1 MAISGLFFFI
11 FVSST
16 VNSKYVQ
23 ILPMTGFEPQTSG
36 VGSNR
41 TANWGTSTFN
51 S

>member
-1 MAISGLFFFI
+1 MAISDLFFFV

-23 ILPMTGFEPQTSG
+23 ILPMTGFEPKTSG

-41 TANWGTSTFN
+41 TANLGTSTLD